1 MADRCEAHKPGGRAS
16 SVDGSGAPAARAD
29 PFRHR
34 LPARSAA
41 ARVRLLSGPTR
52 AKSHRPVAA
61 RAALRLDG
69 LFGWLGQG
77 GAILRNATT

>member
-1 MADRCEAHKPGGRAS
+1 MANRCEAHKPGGGAT

-29 PFRHR
+29 PFRHG
-34 LPARSAA
+34 LPACSAA

-52 AKSHRPVAA
+52 AKSHRPVAT
-61 RAALRLDG
+61 RAGLGLDG
-69 LFGWLGQG
+69 FFGWLGQS

>member
-1 MADRCEAHKPGGRAS
+1 
-16 SVDGSGAPAARAD
+16 
-29 PFRHR
+29 
-34 LPARSAA
+34 
-41 ARVRLLSGPTR
+41 VRLLSGPTR

-61 RAALRLDG
+61 RAGLRLDG